1 MKLRLVV
8 DYLVYL
14 AVRLVICIVQA
25 LPIETCDWLAWQVA
39 WLAYD
44 VLKLRRAITDENLRH
59 AFPEKTDAER
69 ATIARGM
76 WQSLVMMVCEIAQV
90 PRKVHDTNYRRHI
103 HLKDREGLIRYILD
117 PRAVVFVS
125 AHYGNFEVGGYA
137 TGMFGLTTHTIA
149 RTLDNPFLDQYLNE
163 FRGKKGQLMLPK
175 QGSAGAVSQVLEAGG
190 RLVLL
195 GDQFAGPKGCW
206 IDFFGRKASC
216 HKAVALFTLV
226 NEAPLVLVYVRRL
239 GKGKLQFELGLAGV
253 ADPQIGGEHLA
264 GVKELTQWYS
274 TQLENVIRMAPDQY
288 WWLHDRWKKKPKKEL
303 RKEEEARIDAAA
315 TSAVPAPHAPPSG
328 NPGVVGWLAGA
339 EASDEDDGGLGQ

>member
-1 MKLRLVV
+1 MKLRLIV

-14 AVRLVICIVQA
+14 AVRLLICIVQA
-25 LPIETCDWLAWQVA
+25 LPIETCDWFAWQIA

-44 VLKLRRAITDENLRH
+44 VLKLRRGITDENLRQ

-69 ATIARGM
+69 ETIARAM
-76 WQSLVMMVCEIAQV
+76 WQSLVMMVCEIAHV
-90 PRKVHDTNYRRHI
+90 PRKIHDTNYRNHI
-103 HLKDREGLIRYILD
+103 HMPDREGLIHSILD

-175 QGSAGAVSQVLEAGG
+175 QGSAGAVSQILESGG

-206 IDFFGRKASC
+206 INFFNRPASC

-226 NEAPLVLVYVRRL
+226 NAAPLVLVYVRRR
-239 GKGKLQFELGLAGV
+239 GKGKLEFELGLAGV
-253 ADPQIGGEHLA
+253 ADPEIGGEHLA

-274 TQLENVIRMAPDQY
+274 SQLEDVIRQAPHQY
-288 WWLHDRWKKKPKKEL
+288 WWLHDRWKKKPKKQ
-303 RKEEEARIDAAA
+303 AAA
-315 TSAVPAPHAPPSG
+315 KSDARVDAPVAEAVPAPHAPPAAK
-328 NPGVVGWLAGA
+328 PGVVDWLAGA
-339 EASDEDDGGLGQ
+339 ETGDDVEEFS